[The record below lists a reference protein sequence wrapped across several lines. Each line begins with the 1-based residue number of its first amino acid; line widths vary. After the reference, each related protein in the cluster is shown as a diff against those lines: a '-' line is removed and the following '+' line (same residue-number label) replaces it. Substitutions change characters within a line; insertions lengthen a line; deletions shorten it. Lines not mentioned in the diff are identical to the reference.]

1 MAAKVAGVTEMRN
14 GSTPLCVDLDG
25 TLLDSDMLVESS
37 FSFIK
42 HNPHRIVNL
51 FIWLSKGKAFLKSRL
66 AETSKVDVT
75 VLPYNQ
81 WVLELVKTARAEG
94 RRVILATAT
103 HEKLAE
109 KIALHLGCFD
119 EVLSTSET
127 CNLSSVRKRDA
138 LVERFG
144 DKGFDYIGNSHD
156 DVSVWQSAR
165 AAVVVNPERGVARKA
180 ERVARVDEVLNTKPN
195 QIQSWIKALRLHQW
209 TKNVLIGVPLLASHS
224 VTEFAMVGIVAL
236 AFLFF
241 GLCASSVYILND
253 LLDLDDDRHHAT
265 KRERP
270 FASGAISINA
280 GVIVFPILLLLSFL
294 GAWFFLP
301 PAFMAVLLAYYTL
314 TLAYSL
320 RLKRVMAVDVI
331 ALASLYTTRI
341 IAGAAALGLPLTFWI
356 LGFSMFIFLSLALV
370 KRYAELREAR
380 VRGVEGKTR
389 GRGYYPEDLEMVSS
403 LGAAA
408 GYLSVMVLAL
418 YIQQPS
424 TLQLYAHPELIWIA
438 CPILLFWIT
447 RIWLLTHRGQMHDD
461 PVIFAAKDKV
471 SLFTGALFGLIF
483 ILAA

>member
-1 MAAKVAGVTEMRN
+1 MI
-14 GSTPLCVDLDG
+14 PLCVDLDG
-25 TLLDSDMLVESS
+25 TLLDSDMLVEAT
-37 FSFIK
+37 FSYLK
-42 HNPHRIVNL
+42 RSPHRFFDL
-51 FIWLSKGKAFLKSRL
+51 FFWLATGKAFLKTRL
-66 AETSKVDVT
+66 AEESAIDVT
-75 VLPYNQ
+75 VLPYNAA
-81 WVLELVKTARAEG
+81 VLKLVETARGQG
-94 RRVILATAT
+94 RRVVLATAT

-119 EVLSTSET
+119 EVLSTSDT
-127 CNLSSVRKRDA
+127 LNLSCVRKRDA
-138 LVERFG
+138 LVKRFG
-144 DKGFDYIGNSHD
+144 DRNFDYVGNSHD
-156 DVSVWQSAR
+156 DISIWQSAR
-165 AAVVVNPERGVARKA
+165 RATIVNPERGV
-180 ERVARVDEVLNTKPN
+180 ERRAACVARVDQVINTKPN
-195 QIQSWIKALRLHQW
+195 QIHSWVKALRLHQW

-224 VTEFAMVGIVAL
+224 VTDVSMVGIVAI
-236 AFLFF
+236 AFLLF

-265 KRERP
+265 KRARP
-270 FASGAISINA
+270 LASGAISIHA
-280 GVIVFPILLLLSFL
+280 GVLVFPILLLLSFL

-301 PAFMAVLLAYYTL
+301 PAFMAVLLAYYAL

-389 GRGYYPEDLEMVSS
+389 GRGYFPEDLEMVSS